1 MDPNPSFWSLPC
13 WIPMS
18 GFDFNTSVR
27 IVVLASYSKLD
38 YLWCYLELY
47 MASTVRILQL
57 ARELEEILRK
67 QTAEPAESCSSNG
80 SVSFLENVISP
91 LYDIIAAVSMATA
104 WGNITSYD
112 WSCMVF
118 LMLILLQEA
127 ANNKN
132 GRAPHSAWRNYDDF
146 NEFFW

>member
-1 MDPNPSFWSLPC
+1 L
-13 WIPMS
+13 
-18 GFDFNTSVR
+18 
-27 IVVLASYSKLD
+27 
-38 YLWCYLELY
+38 
-47 MASTVRILQL
+47 
-57 ARELEEILRK
+57 
-67 QTAEPAESCSSNG
+67 
-80 SVSFLENVISP
+80 SFLENVISP

-104 WGNITSYD
+104 RGNITSYD